1 MRWLAPFI
9 TLLIPLTPAYS
20 AEQWEIC
27 LDKADFSFS
36 VDGFLGSSS
45 ASKQACRMRFSQSG
59 GKGVKYEIDICD
71 ANIRIDHYP
80 AIDAN
85 TSTRLYAGVAGCPAP
100 LFGANYDENY
110 QDIFE
115 YKAARKKIQEI
126 WELVT
131 KEYGKDADKVDLNDP
146 KSLRPEVS
154 AGKVACGQF
163 LLREYLQRC
172 QAFEGK
178 PAAPKEPARTPIP
191 GVHPQTILV
200 PKEKK

>member
-1 MRWLAPFI
+1 
-9 TLLIPLTPAYS
+9 
-20 AEQWEIC
+20 
-27 LDKADFSFS
+27 
-36 VDGFLGSSS
+36 
-45 ASKQACRMRFSQSG
+45 MRFSQSG
-59 GKGVKYEIDICD
+59 GKGVKYEIDVCD
-71 ANIRIDHYP
+71 SGIRIDHYP
-80 AIDAN
+80 AIDAT
-85 TSTRLYAGVAGCPAP
+85 TSNRLFAGVAGCPAP

-115 YKAARKKIQEI
+115 YKAARKKILEI

-146 KSLRPEVS
+146 KNLRPEVS

-172 QAFEGK
+172 QSFEAK
-178 PAAPKEPARTPIP
+178 ATAAKDPVRAPIP
-191 GVHPQTILV
+191 GVHPQTITV